1 MSEKPSLAE
10 RLSQLVAAKR
20 GKVGIRAT
28 ARQIG
33 LSPATLSRIENGRL
47 PDLDNFTRICRW
59 LEVDPAELLGLDPQ
73 ARNLPV
79 AAVRFRSDAALS
91 GGTSAALQELI
102 VEAQKTFAEQ
112 NRGEGGEP

>member
-1 MSEKPSLAE
+1 MSGKPSLAE
-10 RLSQLVAAKR
+10 RLSQLVAEKR

-33 LSPATLSRIENGRL
+33 LSPATLSRVENGRL

-59 LEVDPAELLGLDPQ
+59 LEVDPADLLGFDSQ
-73 ARNLPV
+73 SWSLPI
-79 AAVRFRSDAALS
+79 AAVHFRSETALS
-91 GGTSAALQELI
+91 SDTATALQELI

-112 NRGEGGEP
+112 NREGG

>member
-1 MSEKPSLAE
+1 MSSKPSLAE
-10 RLSQLVAAKR
+10 RLSRLVAEKR

-28 ARQIG
+28 ARQLG

-59 LEVDPAELLGLDPQ
+59 LEVDPADLLGFDPQ
-73 ARNLPV
+73 AQNLPV
-79 AAVRFRSDAALS
+79 AAVHFRSSAALS
-91 GGTSAALQELI
+91 SETSAALQELI

-112 NRGEGGEP
+112 SRGED

>member
-1 MSEKPSLAE
+1 MGESTSLAE
-10 RLSQLVAAKR
+10 RLSRMVAEKR
-20 GKVGIRAT
+20 GSVGIRTT

-59 LEVDPAELLGLDPQ
+59 LEVDPASLLGFDPQ
-73 ARNLPV
+73 ARSLPV
-79 AAVRFRSDAALS
+79 AAVHFRSAAALS
-91 GGTSAALQELI
+91 TATSAALQELI

-112 NRGEGGEP
+112 RRRED